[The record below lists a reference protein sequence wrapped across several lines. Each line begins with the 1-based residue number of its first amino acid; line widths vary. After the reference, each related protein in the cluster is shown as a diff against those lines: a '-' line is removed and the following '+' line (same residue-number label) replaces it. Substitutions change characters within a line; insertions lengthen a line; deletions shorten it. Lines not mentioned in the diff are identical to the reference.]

1 MEEALWCPGMSVQ
14 HSPRVSG
21 GEDAP
26 NLELELSNH
35 RAVGKEV
42 FTVTREQQ
50 RAGVCQN
57 YNTYGV
63 CFH

>member
-42 FTVTREQQ
+42 FTVTREQ
-50 RAGVCQN
+50 
-57 YNTYGV
+57 
-63 CFH
+63 